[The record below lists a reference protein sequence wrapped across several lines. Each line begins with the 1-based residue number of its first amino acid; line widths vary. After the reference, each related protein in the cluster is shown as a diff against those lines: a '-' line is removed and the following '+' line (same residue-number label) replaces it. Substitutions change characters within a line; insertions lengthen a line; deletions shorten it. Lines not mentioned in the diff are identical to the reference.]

1 MNHVHFERLI
11 YWLGSTDVK
20 GFSLKLVEVEAGK
33 NVTEL
38 VVRVLSVA
46 PPRIITTRGGRK
58 TQLTEVLVAD
68 EPGATV
74 ILSLWGFGEGSGLS
88 AGKVIKITDG
98 WAKEWRGKVQLS
110 LGRSGHYEEIPDD
123 DSIAPI
129 TKLVSTKEDMTN

>member
-1 MNHVHFERLI
+1 M
-11 YWLGSTDVK
+11 
-20 GFSLKLVEVEAGK
+20 KLAEVEAGK
-33 NVTEL
+33 NVTEIT
-38 VVRVLSVA
+38 VRVLSVA

-58 TQLTEVLVAD
+58 TQLTEVLIAD

-98 WAKEWRGKVQLS
+98 WAKEWNGKVQLS

-123 DSIAPI
+123 DSIPPI
-129 TKLVSTKEDMTN
+129 AELVATKEDVAN

>member
-1 MNHVHFERLI
+1 M
-11 YWLGSTDVK
+11 
-20 GFSLKLVEVEAGK
+20 KLVEVEAGK

-38 VVRVLSVA
+38 IVRVLSVA

-58 TQLTEVLVAD
+58 TQLTEVLIAD

-123 DSIAPI
+123 DSIPPSSE
-129 TKLVSTKEDMTN
+129 LVSAEGDMAN